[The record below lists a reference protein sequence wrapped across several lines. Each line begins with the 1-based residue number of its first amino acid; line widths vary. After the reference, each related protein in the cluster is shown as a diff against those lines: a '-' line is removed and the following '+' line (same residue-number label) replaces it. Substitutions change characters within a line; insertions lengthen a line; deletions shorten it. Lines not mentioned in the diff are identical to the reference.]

1 MDPTNQLQLVV
12 YVPQEVCPQELS
24 STTSIVL
31 GVPPLSA
38 YEIDLLKPFVKD
50 LELQINIYKQELKEL
65 EEPKDPE
72 HMFAMIA
79 FEDVANKVEKKRG
92 RKAQSKVIGPISVS
106 FELPHQYFSN
116 DEIQRV
122 LATRQPFKFSAFERT
137 MNWKMHLT
145 KRVDDRRYDVV
156 RLNFN

>member
-1 MDPTNQLQLVV
+1 MEPTNQLQLVV

-38 YEIDLLKPFVKD
+38 YEIDLMKPFVKD

-72 HMFAMIA
+72 HMFAMVA
-79 FEDVANKVEKKRG
+79 FEDVANK
-92 RKAQSKVIGPISVS
+92 
-106 FELPHQYFSN
+106 
-116 DEIQRV
+116 V

-145 KRVDDRRYDVV
+145 KRVDGRYDVETG
-156 RLNFN
+156 RF

>member
-1 MDPTNQLQLVV
+1 MEPTNQLQLVV

-38 YEIDLLKPFVKD
+38 YEIDLMKPFVKD

-72 HMFAMIA
+72 HMFAMVA

-92 RKAQSKVIGPISVS
+92 RT
-106 FELPHQYFSN
+106 LDQYQF
-116 DEIQRV
+116 
-122 LATRQPFKFSAFERT
+122 T
-137 MNWKMHLT
+137 
-145 KRVDDRRYDVV
+145 
-156 RLNFN
+156 LNFLINISAMMKSKGCLQLDSLLSFLRLKEQ